1 MSDSEK
7 PFDCVRMM
15 RAIRDQIAAETADMD
30 EDEFERWL
38 AETPLEDP
46 ELERLRV
53 ELESRAQECPDL
65 REASASEIDPSHLR
79 EQRRRADADSPGSG
93 S

>member
-1 MSDSEK
+1 MSDSQK
-7 PFDCVRMM
+7 PFDCVLMM

-30 EDEFERWL
+30 DDEFERWL

-53 ELESRAQECPDL
+53 ELESRAEERPDL
-65 REASASEIDPSHLR
+65 REAPTSEIDPRHPR
-79 EQRRRADADSPGSG
+79 EQRRRADAD
-93 S
+93 